1 MKILAID
8 VETFFDKNNI
18 SKLPPVEPDSRLKDP
33 KKIKQN
39 IEEKTQK
46 MIETASLNPLYS
58 KLACIGY
65 YGDEIK
71 EVHLADEKE
80 MIEKLVELMKQDNIF
95 ISWNGTAFDW
105 DFIIK
110 RGIILGIED
119 LNLKHLEVIRSRKN
133 PQFIDLMEKWCGYG
147 KFAKLDEVASI
158 LLNEHKEEFDVKE
171 IPNLIK
177 TKTGKEL
184 IKRYCLKD
192 CILLYEIAKKC
203 GY

>member
-33 KKIKQN
+33 EKIKQN

-65 YGDEIK
+65 YGDDIK

-80 MIEKLVELMKQDNIF
+80 MIKTLLERIENNVIV
-95 ISWNGTAFDW
+95 SWNGKNFDFE
-105 DFIIK
+105 FIIK
-110 RGIILGIED
+110 RGVILG
-119 LNLKHLEVIRSRKN
+119 LCPLSLLEKYTSKYKSEN
-133 PQFIDLMEKWCGYG
+133 HIDLMEKWAGYG

-158 LLNEHKEEFDVKE
+158 LLDGEHKEEFDVKE

-184 IKRYCLKD
+184 IKRYCLQD
-192 CILLYEIAKKC
+192 CKLTYNLARKM

>member
-33 KKIKQN
+33 EKIKQN

-65 YGDEIK
+65 YGDDIK

-80 MIEKLVELMKQDNIF
+80 MIKTLLERIENNVIV
-95 ISWNGTAFDW
+95 SWNGKNFDFE
-105 DFIIK
+105 FIIK
-110 RGIILGIED
+110 RGVILG
-119 LNLKHLEVIRSRKN
+119 LCPLSLLEKYTSKYKSEN
-133 PQFIDLMEKWCGYG
+133 HIDLMEKWAGYG

-158 LLNEHKEEFDVKE
+158 LLDGECKEEFDVKE

-184 IKRYCLKD
+184 IKRYCLQD
-192 CILLYEIAKKC
+192 CKLTYDLARKM

>member
-1 MKILAID
+1 MNILAID

-33 KKIKQN
+33 EKIKQN

-65 YGDEIK
+65 YGDDIK

-80 MIEKLVELMKQDNIF
+80 MIKTLLERIENNVIV
-95 ISWNGTAFDW
+95 SWNGKNFDFE
-105 DFIIK
+105 FIIK
-110 RGIILGIED
+110 RGVILG
-119 LNLKHLEVIRSRKN
+119 LCPLSLLEKYTSKYKSEN
-133 PQFIDLMEKWCGYG
+133 HIDLMEKWCGYG

-158 LLNEHKEEFDVKE
+158 LLDGEHKEEFDVKE

-184 IKRYCLKD
+184 IKRYCLQD
-192 CILLYEIAKKC
+192 CALTYKLARKM